1 MRAIR
6 RPVADQRRARHD
18 HHPICPALRGLSG
31 QHRQRRMAA
40 SESVDT
46 RPEVPAGGAPAGGAP
61 AARKG
66 RRRLVMRRVGNGVM
80 FVGLAVGV
88 YALLP
93 RLVAYL
99 RLRLSHKKA
108 DRAPLSTTSSG

>member
-6 RPVADQRRARHD
+6 RPAAQQRRARRD
-18 HHPICPALRGLSG
+18 RHPICPVLRGLSG
-31 QHRQRRMAA
+31 KHRQRRMAA
-40 SESVDT
+40 SKSVDT
-46 RPEVPAGGAPAGGAP
+46 RAEVPAGGAP